1 MRGKLNNFNFYCS
14 SNAAVGPLLILVVVV
29 VVAVVASWQFVV
41 GQIVGHNLLV
51 ACG

>member
-29 VVAVVASWQFVV
+29 AVVASWQFVV

>member
-14 SNAAVGPLLILVVVV
+14 SNAVVGPLLILVVV